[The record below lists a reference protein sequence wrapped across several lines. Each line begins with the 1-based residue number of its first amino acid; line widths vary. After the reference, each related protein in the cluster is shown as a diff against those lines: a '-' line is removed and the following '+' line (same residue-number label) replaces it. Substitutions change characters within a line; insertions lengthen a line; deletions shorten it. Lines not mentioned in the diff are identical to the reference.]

1 MPLIEGQSDYID
13 SPIFRSAS
21 DSIKENQF
29 SIKSITDECDA
40 DFTWTTVDN
49 NPLAIRFINNST
61 GLFYWVNWSFGDG
74 QSSAVYDPVHFY
86 SVPGVYQVSPPLS

>member
-21 DSIKENQF
+21 DSIQENRL
-29 SIKSITDECDA
+29 SIKSVTDECDA

-49 NPLAIRFINNST
+49 NPLAIRFINN
-61 GLFYWVNWSFGDG
+61 
-74 QSSAVYDPVHFY
+74 
-86 SVPGVYQVSPPLS
+86 